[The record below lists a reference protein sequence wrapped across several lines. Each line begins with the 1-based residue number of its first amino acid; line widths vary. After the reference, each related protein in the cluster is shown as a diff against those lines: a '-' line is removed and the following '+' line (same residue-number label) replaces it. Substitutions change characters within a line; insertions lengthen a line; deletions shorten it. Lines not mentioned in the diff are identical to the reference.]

1 MADLF
6 SHRPVKPKNP
16 EQALALALILA
27 INAPDEQSAA
37 ECVQAADEIASDLH
51 PAEVQSIRDVVEI
64 CMNVL

>member
-6 SHRPVKPKNP
+6 AHQPVKPKNP

-27 INAPDEQSAA
+27 VNAPGKHRAV
-37 ECVQAADEIASDLH
+37 ECIQAADEIAADLH